1 LSYRVTVSSENR
13 KDLMFQSLTSILTM
27 SAMLL
32 HSILGCCTHHAHACE
47 HGHVVEGCVAGPD
60 QHADHRVE
68 LSDAGHE
75 DHGHQDH
82 GKNRDDGHEHD
93 RGGLTTADEDG
104 HDDHESDECPH
115 SPCGF
120 DCEGGDC
127 TFTQS
132 SRVRTPTPGDGGLW
146 FPLAIAHEFVSPVT
160 GLIHVDRSDTGPP
173 RASAACCCR
182 TMTQVWRL

>member
-1 LSYRVTVSSENR
+1 MSSENR